1 MSNQKEEKSSPTML
15 LVEAQH
21 VEGLLFKPNSPSV
34 VKTMTRKQ
42 AEAVIH
48 PLLERLP
55 SGGWRNDEVH
65 QRLAA
70 TVTKQM
76 VMVLTPEIR
85 AALGEWAKK
94 RDQPTILRWTEES
107 APLSV
112 QQTEWTETPAGEV
125 LEDMMKLSDDPNLG
139 HAVNRQK
146 LQSLVHLL
154 KLHFAQREENHL
166 EWVREDSYDSVGGV
180 RKTARQLFQQ
190 VKAEVRQEVKDGV
203 MKLVM
208 SGSEVRA
215 TESRR

>member
-1 MSNQKEEKSSPTML
+1 MSNQKDDKSSPTML

-21 VEGLLFKPNSPSV
+21 VEGLLLKATPSV

-48 PLLERLP
+48 PLLQRLP

-76 VMVLTPEIR
+76 VMVLAPDIR

-94 RDQPTILRWTEES
+94 RDQPTILRWTEELAS
-107 APLSV
+107 LNV
-112 QQTEWTETPAGEV
+112 QQIKWTETPVGEV

-139 HAVNRQK
+139 LAVNRQK
-146 LQSLVHLL
+146 LQSLIRLL
-154 KLHFAQREENHL
+154 KLHLAQKGANHL
-166 EWVREDSYDSVGGV
+166 EWVREDSFDSNGGA
-180 RKTARQLFQQ
+180 KISARQLFQQ
-190 VKAEVRQEVKDGV
+190 VKAEVRQEVKDFV
-203 MKLVM
+203 MKLVI
-208 SGSEVRA
+208 SGPERRTA
-215 TESRR
+215 ESQR

>member
-1 MSNQKEEKSSPTML
+1 MSNQKDEKASPTML

-21 VEGLLFKPNSPSV
+21 VEGLLFKTTTPPV
-34 VKTMTRKQ
+34 VRTMTRKQ

-65 QRLAA
+65 QRLAS

-76 VMVLTPEIR
+76 VMVLAPDLR
-85 AALGEWAKK
+85 ATLGEWAKK

-107 APLSV
+107 ASLNI
-112 QQTEWTETPAGEV
+112 QQIEWTETPAGEV

-139 HAVNRQK
+139 NIVNRQK
-146 LQSLVHLL
+146 LQSLIRLL
-154 KLHFAQREENHL
+154 KLHLAQKGPHHL
-166 EWVREDSYDSVGGV
+166 EWVTEDPDDGNAGAM
-180 RKTARQLFQQ
+180 KTARQLFQQ
-190 VKAEVRQEVKDGV
+190 VKAEVRQEVKAGV

-208 SGSEVRA
+208 SGPERNLA
-215 TESRR
+215 EPRR